1 MRGLWEPW
9 EDEHLVLDSAVET
22 LGGSLERVL
31 EVVRGLR
38 STGETADPVILGR

>member
-22 LGGSLERVL
+22 PDSSLRRVL
-31 EVVRGLR
+31 DVLRGLR
-38 STGETADPVILGR
+38 STGETADPGILSR